1 MYRRVWVEL
10 AIAAEL
16 LGDLAH
22 AFLILM
28 VDPILQR
35 LTPGLPF
42 VVMIVDYSIFEL
54 VLIVELVARRA

>member
-22 AFLILM
+22 TLLILM